1 MILRMID
8 EIEALKHEIN
18 KEFKCDLVQ
27 LHIEGASKAL
37 RCALWARANI
47 LLITCLRDGLC
58 LQPLE
63 FLAVK

>member
-1 MILRMID
+1 MIA
-8 EIEALKHEIN
+8 EIESLKDKIN
-18 KEFKCDLVQ
+18 KECKCEVA
-27 LHIEGASKAL
+27 IVRYEGSSKAL

-63 FLAVK
+63 FLAV